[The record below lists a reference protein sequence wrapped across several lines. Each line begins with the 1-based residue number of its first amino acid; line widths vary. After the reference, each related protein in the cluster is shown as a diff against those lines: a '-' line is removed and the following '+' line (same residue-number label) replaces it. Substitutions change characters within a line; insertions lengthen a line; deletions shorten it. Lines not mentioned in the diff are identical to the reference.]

1 MKGLLGFC
9 QLITTNK
16 KYTNT
21 QWNNFLR
28 VQCIQRRLIRISLL
42 HPSLPSP
49 SLPPMQHY
57 WAGSYTHSCV
67 LQFLQGTNIQ
77 WTSFQ
82 KAHQDS
88 TAPPLLFL
96 PLPSPPCN
104 TTGLAVTH
112 THVKSSSFK
121 VEFTFS
127 ASPMASAP
135 SFPNPFHA
143 RFTDLMVI
151 FSCRKQEQHNTIQ
164 IMTPLHIKIP
174 SSFKL
179 IMDY

>member
-67 LQFLQGTNIQ
+67 L
-77 WTSFQ
+77 
-82 KAHQDS
+82 
-88 TAPPLLFL
+88 
-96 PLPSPPCN
+96 
-104 TTGLAVTH
+104 
-112 THVKSSSFK
+112 
-121 VEFTFS
+121 
-127 ASPMASAP
+127 
-135 SFPNPFHA
+135 
-143 RFTDLMVI
+143 
-151 FSCRKQEQHNTIQ
+151 
-164 IMTPLHIKIP
+164 
-174 SSFKL
+174 
-179 IMDY
+179 